1 MVDCV
6 SRYVRNDVYL
16 VCFASPWMPKK
27 FLALTIYFFSFV
39 MCAPQRSHFL
49 RIKWTESFWLFDLK
63 SRSSLSSAQES
74 WFISERYSGQL
85 VVVSL
90 IIKVCAATFLIF
102 SDCVS
107 SESVNLFWWPLL
119 MAVSVYKTI
128 SFAWQ
133 KSFLWVNTSN
143 GANCLKIGLMID
155 YFCLD

>member
-1 MVDCV
+1 MCFQ
-6 SRYVRNDVYL
+6 VRPKWRIPCL
-16 VCFASPWMPKK
+16 FCFAMNAEKVSC
-27 FLALTIYFFSFV
+27 FNNIFFSFV

-107 SESVNLFWWPLL
+107 SESVNLFCWPLL
-119 MAVSVYKTI
+119 MAESVYKTI
-128 SFAWQ
+128 SFAWR